1 MATKEREL
9 STRVHEMAKELNVRS
24 QEILDFLRNEGE
36 AVKTSPLASLESN
49 QIEMVRKQFGGSA

>member
-1 MATKEREL
+1 M